1 MREETQS
8 PYEICV
14 YCKQPITEKSPPIR
28 RLPNGQAAHLK
39 CYLDHIDEEE
49 NDAGR

>member
-14 YCKQPITEKSPPIR
+14 YCKQPITDERMPFR
-28 RLPNGQAAHLK
+28 RFPNGDAAHLK
-39 CYLDHIDEEE
+39 CYVDHMDEEE
-49 NDAGR
+49 KNVDR